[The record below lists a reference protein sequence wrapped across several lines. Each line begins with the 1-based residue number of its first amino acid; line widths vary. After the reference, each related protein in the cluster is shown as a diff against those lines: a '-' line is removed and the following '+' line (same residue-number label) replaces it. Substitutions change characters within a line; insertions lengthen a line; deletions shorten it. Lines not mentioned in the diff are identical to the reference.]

1 MEKFARAMAKAC
13 RLKLEQNEEKK
24 RKKKKEKVKE
34 KYILYCICVCS
45 SSVICGIPPGGSR
58 LGPNRL
64 LSVTLLSKKCYSNSI
79 VLGMYLMQLRGSL
92 NMHAACML
100 FHIITSYPGTL

>member
-34 KYILYCICVCS
+34 KYILYCICVCCVLS
-45 SSVICGIPPGGSR
+45 GSR
-58 LGPNRL
+58 LGPTRL
-64 LSVTLLSKKCYSNSI
+64 LSVTLSKKCYNNSI
-79 VLGMYLMQLRGSL
+79 VLGMYLMLLRGSL
-92 NMHAACML
+92 NMHAACYFIL
-100 FHIITSYPGTL
+100 LLATLVLCST

>member
-1 MEKFARAMAKAC
+1 MKK
-13 RLKLEQNEEKK
+13 KK

-34 KYILYCICVCS
+34 KYILYLYCICVCS
-45 SSVICGIPPGGSR
+45 SSSVTWYSR
-58 LGPNRL
+58 LGHNRL
-64 LSVTLLSKKCYSNSI
+64 LSVTLSKKCYSNSI

>member
-45 SSVICGIPPGGSR
+45 SSSVTWYSR
-58 LGPNRL
+58 LGHNRL
-64 LSVTLLSKKCYSNSI
+64 LSVTLSKKCYNNSI

-92 NMHAACML
+92 NMHAACYFIL
-100 FHIITSYPGTL
+100 LLATLVLCST